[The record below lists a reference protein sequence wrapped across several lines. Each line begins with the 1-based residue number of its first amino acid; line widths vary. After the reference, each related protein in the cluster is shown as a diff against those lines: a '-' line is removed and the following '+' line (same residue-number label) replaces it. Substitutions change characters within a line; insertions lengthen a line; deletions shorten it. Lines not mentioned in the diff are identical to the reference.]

1 MLKSLI
7 IVVLTGMAFSAH
19 ARMSDYDFCMNN
31 MKYYFLA
38 SDSEATTVCR
48 QNSTP
53 EFTKCMVM
61 KSKNS
66 NDHVL
71 EAAPQCSRPKLNIPI
86 EKKDSNY
93 VNLKSC
99 PSKLQMRARMSQF
112 RSRQICEWDS
122 TPIMQT
128 CLIDLVEKARF
139 HSEHAIQYCGFA
151 KSEYRNKIPQF
162 TACLISNSK
171 RGYDVYSNV
180 MNCDARITGTYVAP
194 RTERRPEPQPE
205 VRPRPEPRPEARP
218 KPMPMPKNDP
228 RPNPV
233 PQDDGY
239 DTDYEPAYPTQ
250 PETRYPTQPEVRT
263 PARPEVRTVP
273 SEEPAPKSPSNG
285 RTVPSPVDIKIEQSS
300 KPEVNDQAVET
311 GTTSNS
317 ESLPL

>member
-7 IVVLTGMAFSAH
+7 FVFLSGMAFSAH

-48 QNSTP
+48 QNSSP

-61 KSKNS
+61 KAKNS

-86 EKKDSNY
+86 EKNDSNY

-99 PSKLQMRARMSQF
+99 PSKLQMRARMNQF

-122 TPIMQT
+122 TPVMQI
-128 CLIDLVEKARF
+128 CLVDLVEKARF

-171 RGYDVYSNV
+171 KGYDVYSNV
-180 MNCDARITGTYVAP
+180 MNCDARLTGTYIPP
-194 RTERRPEPQPE
+194 RSEPRSRPE
-205 VRPRPEPRPEARP
+205 VRTEPRSEP
-218 KPMPMPKNDP
+218 KPKKDP
-228 RPNPV
+228 RPSPI

-239 DTDYEPAYPTQ
+239 DTDYDPYYPN
-250 PETRYPTQPEVRT
+250 
-263 PARPEVRTVP
+263 RPEVRTNPTTRPEVRTSPTRPEVRSEP
-273 SEEPAPKSPSNG
+273 SESTTPKNPSNG

-300 KPEVNDQAVET
+300 TPEVNDQAVET